1 MSQQKITRLPRT
13 FKSCQIF
20 LPYHVLA
27 FSIILASYSFL
38 PHIVSQIFLLVFAFS
53 LLGCNFL
60 VWTLILMSVPGSV
73 IATSQKTGNSA
84 VISSCWS
91 PGIHS
96 WYPLRPHYEISTNNT
111 SPSDTQPHVSS
122 STGLYHYLSS
132 VQLSLISPTY
142 SDTNLYFIKYC
153 KIYWIL

>member
-27 FSIILASYSFL
+27 FSIILASYGFL

-96 WYPLRPHYEISTNNT
+96 CYEISKNNT
-111 SPSDTQPHVSS
+111 SPSDTLPHVSS
-122 STGLYHYLSS
+122 STGLYHHPILHQKMRIKNFSS
-132 VQLSLISPTY
+132 
-142 SDTNLYFIKYC
+142 KY
-153 KIYWIL
+153 